1 MSEYQYYE
9 FQAVDRSLDAVAQT
23 QLRAISS
30 RARIAATGFVNSYDW
45 GDLKA
50 DPLHL
55 LEHYFDLFLY
65 VANWGARRFAM
76 RLPKRLVDA
85 CALQR
90 LDLDDE
96 LVTIRTAGEHVIV
109 DIARHELELD
119 EFDDGEDWLPAL
131 APLRANVL
139 DGDLRL
145 FGLLW
150 LMQVQNEEAPD
161 EAAAPL
167 SCVGPLDG
175 ALETLAEFLCIDR
188 DLVTAAGRGTAS
200 EASEP
205 AAEEIDSFIR
215 EMPESE
221 KIALLRSVY
230 AGDNPHLRAELRRR
244 FRRTRLADDRR
255 ERARRTAG
263 ELRADARR
271 IAEERAQMEA
281 AERRRREEERAR
293 ARADYLGVLAK
304 RQEGAWR
311 EVDELISERNG
322 ASYDKAA
329 ALLVDLGDV
338 AARSGGQPGF
348 ARRLA
353 DLGGRHARKGQSI
366 RRLRAAGLLRSE
378 PV

>member
-9 FQAVDRSLDAVAQT
+9 FQAVDRPLDAVAQT

-30 RARIAATGFVNSYDW
+30 RARITATGFANSYDW

-55 LEHYFDLFLY
+55 LERYFDLFLY

-96 LVTIRTAGEHVIV
+96 VVTIRTAGEHVIV
-109 DIARHELELD
+109 DVARHELELD
-119 EFDDGEDWLPAL
+119 DFDDGEEWLPAL

-150 LMQVQNEEAPD
+150 LMQVENEEAPD
-161 EAAAPL
+161 EAAAPPF
-167 SCVGPLDG
+167 CIGPLDG
-175 ALETLAEFLCIDR
+175 ALETFADFLGIDH
-188 DLVTAAGRGTAS
+188 DLVTAAGRRAS

-205 AAEEIDSFIR
+205 SAEEIDSFLL

-221 KIALLRSVY
+221 KIALLRGVY

-244 FRRTRLADDRR
+244 FRRTRLADDRG
-255 ERARRTAG
+255 EGARRTAG

-304 RQEGAWR
+304 RQETAWR

-353 DLGGRHARKGQSI
+353 DLGSRHARKGQFI